1 MKITKVTPNSSS
13 KKSRQSVLSPP
24 VSSKSVNSV
33 SNDNDS
39 DISDLSDEEY
49 GTTSRKQST
58 FSSNK
63 SPSIKLSHQANIP
76 LPPPPVKSPITIND
90 AITSSQQVPFSS
102 SKSTPTLIVPSS
114 NENTLEFIH
123 LVAFRGDIHTMRQL
137 LSDSPD
143 AVNKKYDYINNPKKK
158 LLTTGYLL
166 THSLTH
172 SLSFINLLISLCCR

>member
-1 MKITKVTPNSSS
+1 MTGTHSLTYSLTHLTTYS
-13 KKSRQSVLSPP
+13 L
-24 VSSKSVNSV
+24 
-33 SNDNDS
+33 S

-49 GTTSRKQST
+49 GPTSSTKSRKQST

-76 LPPPPVKSPITIND
+76 LPPPPVKSPVTIND

-102 SKSTPTLIVPSS
+102 SKSTPIASPS

-143 AVNKKYDYINNPKKK
+143 AVNKKYDYINNPNKK

-166 THSLTH
+166 THLLTH
-172 SLSFINLLISLCCR
+172 FLLLNL